1 MRVIVGQ
8 AEDIDTLKAVRRVI
22 FQCQT
27 QLAGQIPH
35 AAILMAGV
43 EYDHAIVLQAVQA
56 TFPELPL
63 AGCTTAGEMASA
75 DGFSDDSLVLML
87 FCSGQLTFGVGLGTS
102 LARHPDDAVARAL
115 EMARG
120 NLPGPEQL
128 CLVFCEGVSAPA
140 HEAVQ
145 SLNRKVARGCPVF
158 GGVAAHPWHLETQ
171 TRQFCNHEVHEDAIV
186 VLLIQGPVAYRFS
199 VSNSWQ
205 PVGKQAP
212 VAACAGSEVRMI
224 GDQPA
229 LDFYR
234 HYLGPHA
241 HPVLEFPLAVHS
253 PESRRFYI
261 LAPLGYDEQTGGVR
275 FAVPIQEG
283 QIVQLT
289 EVTRERMISD
299 VRQTLAAEVAVTE
312 DDWQPAAGLVF
323 SCATRKHILG
333 TQTTEEIALLQS
345 HLPAGIALA
354 GFYSFG
360 EISPLESAGSSLLH
374 NCTFVTLLLGERLGA
389 GKPAAAAP
397 PNVSSHAAPAKT
409 LSADDLRRRVAFL
422 ERKLERSEFYRQR
435 LEFHKDLSASLLR
448 KINREINQARLEIKR
463 KSDLLRHTLA
473 LADEIQRN
481 LLPAE
486 APWSPF
492 FDIAGQSL
500 FCSETGGDYFDY
512 LQVADRSDGNI
523 GVVVGDVS
531 GHGVE
536 AALLMTTVRALL
548 RLSIAR
554 GGALDQI
561 VNDVNRHLAEDVGQ
575 SGRFMTL
582 CLLRLLPENGE
593 MEWVRAGHEPAVWY
607 DPACDRLVEL
617 MGAGTALGVDA
628 GIRFSLN
635 RQAGLAPGQI
645 VFLATDGLW
654 ETRNPQGAFFGK
666 QAVHDIIRQNSQAPA
681 AVIVEKLLEGMNR
694 FRGPN
699 PLEDDVTLVVIKIK
713 SLPEMT
719 PAGHW
724 YPSI

>member
-22 FQCQT
+22 FQCQA
-27 QLAGQIPH
+27 QLRGQVPR
-35 AAILMAGV
+35 AAILMAGM
-43 EYDHAIVLQAVQA
+43 EYDHAIVLAAVQA

-63 AGCTTAGEMASA
+63 TGCTTAGEMASA
-75 DGFSDDSLVLML
+75 SGFSDDSLVLML
-87 FCSGQLTFGVGLGTS
+87 FCSEQLAFGVGLGTS
-102 LARHPDDAVARAL
+102 LSRHADDAVARAL
-115 EMARG
+115 EMARI

-145 SLNRKVARGCPVF
+145 SLNRKVARDCPVF
-158 GGVAAHPWHLETQ
+158 GGVAAHPWHLETRP
-171 TRQFCNHEVHEDAIV
+171 RQFCNHEVHEDAIV
-186 VLLIQGPVAYRFS
+186 ILLIQGPVAHRFS

-205 PVGKQAP
+205 PVGKRAP
-212 VAACAGSEVRMI
+212 VSARTDSEVRMI

-253 PESRRFYI
+253 PGSRRFYI
-261 LAPLGYDEQTGGVR
+261 LAPLGYDEKTGGVR
-275 FAVPIQEG
+275 FAVPIEEG

-299 VRQTLAAEVAVTE
+299 VRQTLAAEAVAPE
-312 DDWQPAAGLVF
+312 DDWQPAAGLIF

-333 TQTTEEIALLQS
+333 TQTAEEIELLQN
-345 HLPAGIALA
+345 HLPPGIALA

-360 EISPLESAGSSLLH
+360 EISPLEAAGPSLLH
-374 NCTFVTLLLGERLGA
+374 NCTFITLLLGERRGA
-389 GKPAAAAP
+389 VVSTVP
-397 PNVSSHAAPAKT
+397 PPSNANFDAAPAT
-409 LSADDLRRRVAFL
+409 APTPDDLRRRAAFL
-422 ERKLERSEFYRQR
+422 ERKLARSEFYRQR

-463 KSDLLRHTLA
+463 KNEMLRHTLA
-473 LADEIQRN
+473 LADEIQKN

-492 FDIAGQSL
+492 FDIAGHSL

-512 LQVADRSDGNI
+512 LQVADRTDGNI

-554 GGALDQI
+554 GGALDRI

-582 CLLRLLPENGE
+582 CLMRLLPETGE

-628 GIRFSLN
+628 GIRFTLN
-635 RQAGLAPGQI
+635 RQAGLAPDQI

-666 QAVHDIIRQNSQAPA
+666 QAVHDIIRQNSQASA
-681 AVIVEKLLEGMNR
+681 AVIVEQLLDGMNR

-699 PLEDDVTLVVIKIK
+699 PLEDDVTLVVIKVK

>member
-1 MRVIVGQ
+1 MRVVVGQ

-22 FQCQT
+22 YQCQT
-27 QLAGQIPH
+27 QLAGDVPR

-43 EYDHAIVLQAVQA
+43 EYDHVLVLQALQA
-56 TFPELPL
+56 AFPELPL
-63 AGCTTAGEMASA
+63 IGCTTAGEMASA
-75 DGFSDDSLVLML
+75 SGFSDDSLALMIL
-87 FCSGQLTFGVGLGTS
+87 CSRQLTFGVGRGLS
-102 LARHPDDAVARAL
+102 LSLDPEAAVDRAL
-115 EMARG
+115 TMARG
-120 NLPGPEQL
+120 SLPGPEQL
-128 CLVFCEGVSAPA
+128 CLVFCEGISAPA

-145 SLNRKVARGCPVF
+145 ALNQKVAAGCPVF
-158 GGVAAHPWHLETQ
+158 GGVAAHPWHIETQ
-171 TRQFCNHEVHEDAIV
+171 TRQFHNHEALADAIV
-186 VLLIQGPVAYRFS
+186 VLLIHGPVAFRFS
-199 VSNSWQ
+199 ISNSWQ
-205 PVGKQAP
+205 PVGKRAP
-212 VAACAGSEVRMI
+212 VVESAGSEIRVI
-224 GDQPA
+224 GDKPA
-229 LDFYR
+229 LEFYR
-234 HYLGPHA
+234 HYLGSHS

-261 LAPLGYDEQTGGVR
+261 LAPLGHDEDTGGVR
-275 FAVPIQEG
+275 FAVPIHKG

-299 VRQTLAAEVAVTE
+299 VRQTLAAESLMPD
-312 DDWQPAAGLVF
+312 DDWRPAAGLIF

-333 TQTTEEIALLQS
+333 TQTAEEIELLRT
-345 HLPAGIALA
+345 HLPRGIALT

-360 EISPLESAGSSLLH
+360 EISPLDAEGQSLLH
-374 NCTFVTLLLGERLGA
+374 NCTFITLLLGEHHGTA
-389 GKPAAAAP
+389 PMPEAAP
-397 PNVSSHAAPAKT
+397 VIANAVSSPVDE
-409 LSADDLRRRVAFL
+409 SSREDLLRQVAFL
-422 ERKLERSEFYRQR
+422 ERKLGRSEFYRER

-463 KSDLLRHTLA
+463 KNEMLRHTLA
-473 LADEIQRN
+473 LADEIQKN

-512 LQVADRSDGNI
+512 LQVVDRPDGEL

-548 RLSIAR
+548 RLSISR
-554 GGALDQI
+554 GGALDRI

-582 CLLRLLPENGE
+582 CLLRLLPETGE
-593 MEWVRAGHEPAVWY
+593 MEWVRAGHDPAIWY
-607 DPACDRLVEL
+607 DPASDRLMEL
-617 MGAGTALGVDA
+617 MGTGTALGVDA
-628 GIRFSLN
+628 GFRFSLN
-635 RQAGLAPGQI
+635 RRAGLAPGQI

-654 ETRNPQGAFFGK
+654 ETRNQQGGFFGK
-666 QAVHDIIRQNSQAPA
+666 QAVHDLIRQNCQAPA
-681 AVIVEKLLEGMNR
+681 TVIVDQLIAGMDR
-694 FRGPN
+694 FRGPH

-713 SLPEMT
+713 TLPEMT
-719 PAGHW
+719 SAAHW

>member
-27 QLAGQIPH
+27 QLGGQMPR
-35 AAILMAGV
+35 AAILLAGV

-56 TFPELPL
+56 AFPEMPL
-63 AGCTTAGEMASA
+63 AGCTTAGEMASVN
-75 DGFSDDSLVLML
+75 GFSDDSLVLML
-87 FCSGQLTFGVGLGTS
+87 FCSDQLAFGVGLGTS
-102 LARHPDDAVARAL
+102 LSRNPEAAVARAL
-115 EMARG
+115 EMARDG
-120 NLPGPEQL
+120 LPGPEQL
-128 CLVFCEGVSAPA
+128 CLVFCEGIVAPA

-145 SLNRKVARGCPVF
+145 ALNRKVAQGCPVF
-158 GGVAAHPWHLETQ
+158 GGVAAHPWHLETRP
-171 TRQFCNHEVHEDAIV
+171 RQFCGHAAHEDAIV

-199 VSNSWQ
+199 LSNSWQ
-205 PVGKQAP
+205 PVGKRAP
-212 VAACAGSEVRMI
+212 VAARVGQEVRMI

-229 LDFYR
+229 LEFYR
-234 HYLGPHA
+234 HYLGPHS

-261 LAPLGYDEQTGGVR
+261 LAPIGYDEQTGGVR

-299 VRQTLAAEVAVTE
+299 VRQTLAAEAVGPE

-333 TQTTEEIALLQS
+333 TQTPEEIALLQN
-345 HLPAGIALA
+345 HFPMGIALA

-360 EISPLESAGSSLLH
+360 EISPLAAAGPSFLH
-374 NCTFVTLLLGERLGA
+374 NCTFVTLLLGERRAAVTRETTVPASA
-389 GKPAAAAP
+389 GLDADP
-397 PNVSSHAAPAKT
+397 SEETSR
-409 LSADDLRRRVAFL
+409 DDLQRRVAFL
-422 ERKLERSEFYRQR
+422 QRQLKRSEFYRQR
-435 LEFHKDLSASLLR
+435 LESHKELSASLLR
-448 KINREINQARLEIKR
+448 KINREINQARLEIKQ
-463 KSDLLRHTLA
+463 KNEMLRHTLA
-473 LADEIQRN
+473 LADEIQKN

-512 LQVADRSDGNI
+512 LQVADRTDGHI

-554 GGALDQI
+554 GGALDRI

-582 CLLRLLPENGE
+582 CLLRLLPETGE

-607 DPACDRLVEL
+607 DPARDRLVEL

-628 GIRFSLN
+628 DFRYSLN

-666 QAVHDIIRQNSQAPA
+666 RAVHDVIRQNSQAPA
-681 AVIVEKLLEGMNR
+681 AVIVEQLLDGMHR